1 MKLIKVRVNRT
12 IEYEVS
18 VPVEE
23 DHRYEQVK
31 NYLETID
38 WENEIFISPQNF
50 EQIAKYYEWIDWE
63 TDNEG
68 RLTNRNLK
76 LRDY

>member
-63 TDNEG
+63 TQQ
-68 RLTNRNLK
+68 
-76 LRDY
+76 

>member
-1 MKLIKVRVNRT
+1 MRLIKVRVNRT

-38 WENEIFISPQNF
+38 WE
-50 EQIAKYYEWIDWE
+50 

>member
-38 WENEIFISPQNF
+38 WENEIFI
-50 EQIAKYYEWIDWE
+50 
-63 TDNEG
+63 
-68 RLTNRNLK
+68 
-76 LRDY
+76 

>member
-12 IEYEVS
+12 IECEVS